1 MIKEL
6 PTSDDHLKAKEAIQ
20 QKYFNFKTLD
30 NSFCL
35 FGFVGRITEQKGIHL
50 ILECAEEL
58 IRNSNGKI
66 QIILG
71 GNMNVKEEYAQRCAH
86 KIYQLRNIYPNNF
99 WGDPE

>member
-1 MIKEL
+1 MIRDL

-20 QKYFNFKTLD
+20 QKYFNFKVLD

-58 IRNSNGKI
+58 IRNSAGKI
-66 QIILG
+66 QVILQ
-71 GNMNVKEEYAQRCAH
+71 NSSTINSF
-86 KIYQLRNIYPNNF
+86 L
-99 WGDPE
+99 